1 MTIVELFDEKPINN
15 IIGALAFH
23 PERIVY
29 IGGLSQRHFENRK
42 LPILK
47 RFFAQKQMPELEIR
61 YVQVRK
67 DSLQDIIARFEEIRA
82 AYDDC
87 NFHIEVTGGEEL
99 VLIAL
104 GVLCE
109 RYPSLRLYQ
118 ISSKLR
124 HVRTFSV
131 AGEDGVKTDMVCRN
145 SVRENLM
152 LHGASVISADG
163 SDFLPEGWQFTD
175 DFMHD
180 LGLMWETMR
189 SGIDECDPQGDV
201 SPYNWNQAISSL
213 GRLYADFA
221 LPDDPNCIQVGKPFF
236 HDTFLLMP
244 EHRQLQ
250 NYLFYFLRLDLLDY
264 RIGEETVELEFKN
277 AQVRKCL
284 TTAGILLE
292 LKTYLIC
299 RGLTAQRGG
308 DCMTGVQI
316 AWDGEESAAADAA
329 LPDAQYDPDAPADTV
344 NEVDVI
350 ASCGMVPYF
359 ISCKNGQFTA
369 EELYKLYAVSEQF
382 GKGYCKRI
390 LVTTSLRYAVDNAR
404 QRLQLLQRA
413 EDMGI
418 VILEDVH
425 TMTDADFSAE
435 LARVMELPKV
445 KSLQTVP

>member
-23 PERIVY
+23 PDRVVY

-163 SDFLPEGWQFTD
+163 SDFLPEGWQFTE
-175 DFMHD
+175 DFLHD

-189 SGIDECDPQGDV
+189 SGLDECDPQGDV

-221 LPDDPNCIQVGKPFF
+221 LPDDPNCIQVEKSFF

-299 RGLTAQRGG
+299 RELT
-308 DCMTGVQI
+308 
-316 AWDGEESAAADAA
+316 
-329 LPDAQYDPDAPADTV
+329 
-344 NEVDVI
+344 VI
-350 ASCGMVPYF
+350 AACGMVPYF

-425 TMTDADFSAE
+425 TMTDAEFSAE
-435 LARVMELPKV
+435 LARAMELPKV
-445 KSLQTVP
+445 RSLQTVS